1 MMAVD
6 VGANFGYY
14 SVMFAEFVGASGRV
28 LAVEP
33 NPHAADLLQRSV
45 DLNGFGARTTVE
57 RVALGAA
64 DDERLALYVPAS
76 EPKNAL
82 IVANADAV
90 DRERGSLVEVP
101 SVRLDRLCSDLGKV
115 DFIKIDAEG
124 SEERI
129 YQGMKAT
136 VEQCHPMIVMEFNA
150 ARYRDPGAFIDAML
164 GDYGTLYAI
173 DFDGVAARVK
183 REELMTTRFG
193 EDWLVVLSAKPP
205 A

>member
-1 MMAVD
+1 
-6 VGANFGYY
+6 
-14 SVMFAEFVGASGRV
+14 
-28 LAVEP
+28 
-33 NPHAADLLQRSV
+33 LLQRSI

-57 RVALGAA
+57 RVALGAV

-82 IVANADAV
+82 IVANADVV
-90 DRERGSLVEVP
+90 DRTAGSLVEVP
-101 SVRLDRLCSDLGKV
+101 SVKLDRLCADLGKV

-136 VEQCHPMIVMEFNA
+136 VERCRPTIVMEFNA
-150 ARYRDPGAFIDAML
+150 ARYRDPGAFIDRML
-164 GDYGTLYAI
+164 ANYGSLYAI
-173 DFDGVAARVK
+173 DFDGVASRVK
-183 REELMTTRFG
+183 REELLTTRVG